1 MLSDR
6 LPSLLNSGVNKT
18 TYVVLANSLL
28 TMFQQWKPVNEF
40 VNSQIL
46 DPQVFWPSVMTLV
59 TGFIVYF
66 IGNRNKE

>member
-1 MLSDR
+1 MLRDR
-6 LPSLLNSGVNKT
+6 LSNLLNSGVNKT
-18 TYVVLANSLL
+18 TYVVFANALLA
-28 TMFQQWKPVNEF
+28 MFQQWKPVNEF

-66 IGNRNKE
+66 TGNRNKE